1 MGLSPTFGGFF
12 ICGMMGRFGDG
23 GRGERSCIGKN
34 LSLFIMNFILNKRA
48 SEYSILLNNGGL
60 SYTAH
65 RKVKPSEMV
74 TGSLK
79 RIK

>member
-1 MGLSPTFGGFF
+1 MGFF
-12 ICGMMGRFGDG
+12 VCGMMARFGDG
-23 GRGERSCIGKN
+23 GRGERSCIGQN
-34 LSLFIMNFILNKRA
+34 LSLFIMNFILNKLA
-48 SEYSILLNNGGL
+48 SEYSILLNNCGL

-65 RKVKPSEMV
+65 LTVKPSDMV